1 MPNQINQSNPSSHKI
16 DEVEEAFYLFNYA
29 KNLKNQLINYKGG
42 KIDDKENKLYQDFMT
57 FLHNDTPTEEGNKP
71 LFTRFLESK
80 IISDNYKKD
89 FMIDIALRK
98 PDLVLDF
105 IKFDAQELKRTTNKD
120 TAVSAGKYL
129 IKESMLD
136 AYGGSEPILIN
147 YIENI
152 DQRKRENICNF
163 LINQDLFEYSYSR
176 AIAETRKSA
185 IKNKFASL
193 LEECEQDVQIVFLPV
208 RKYKSALN
216 DHPKISTKEELEAKI
231 QFMNK
236 LRKEPDN
243 AEYLAH
249 YLCDK
254 EENDDQKS
262 LLAEIAGFGINK
274 LGSSEQNI
282 LKNILNTV
290 CIGNGQTL
298 LDYYSKKSTD
308 SEGIKKETLNKLQNF
323 LEVGPRDKLK
333 SMAEALEKKLAF
345 AQRLAPGYSDKL
357 GYSPSYLCDK
367 KENGGQKSLLAEIVE
382 FEINNLEFSKQML
395 LKKIL
400 SNTTKCSGKWWTL
413 LDYYSENSTD
423 PEEIKGKTLF
433 YIQEFQYVSSKGNP
447 RNTKEKLEKKLMFAR
462 RFELAH
468 SDKRRYLVSYLCD
481 KKENGGQKS
490 LLAEIATFGI
500 DRLEFQKQ
508 RYLKD
513 FLENKSYTEN
523 EQTLLDY
530 YSENSKDSGAIKA
543 ETLSKLQN
551 FLEVGPREPPP
562 TRRVVLPDLGLEM
575 VFAVN
580 GSDDNVKTHKDI
592 NKASQESDTQTINK
606 GNSGR
611 SDY

>member
-1 MPNQINQSNPSSHKI
+1 MPNQINQSSPSSHKI

-29 KNLKNQLINYKGG
+29 KNLKNQLINYKR
-42 KIDDKENKLYQDFMT
+42 IDIVNPKNPLYQYFMN

-89 FMIDIALRK
+89 FMVDIALQK

-136 AYGGSEPILIN
+136 AYGESEPILIN

-152 DQRKRENICNF
+152 DQSKRENICNF
-163 LINQDLFEYSYSR
+163 LIKQDLFEYSYSR
-176 AIAETRKSA
+176 AIAETRKNA
-185 IKNKFASL
+185 IKNKFARL
-193 LEECEQDVQIVFLPV
+193 LEECEQDVSIVFLPV

-216 DHPKISTKEELEAKI
+216 DYPKISTKEELETKI

-236 LRKEPDN
+236 LTKTPDN
-243 AEYLAH
+243 AEYLAL
-249 YLCDK
+249 YLCNK
-254 EENDDQKS
+254 EENNNQKS

-274 LGSSEQNI
+274 LGSSEQDI
-282 LKNILNTV
+282 LIGILNTV
-290 CIGNGQTL
+290 RTENGTL
-298 LDYYSKKSTD
+298 LDYYRQNSKD
-308 SEGIKKETLNKLQNF
+308 SEEIKAETLNKLQNF
-323 LEVGPRDKLK
+323 LEVGPKDKLK
-333 SMAEALEKKLAF
+333 NMKETLEEKLAF

-357 GYSPSYLCDK
+357 GYSPSYLCN
-367 KENGGQKSLLAEIVE
+367 KEQNGNQKSLLAEIVE

-400 SNTTKCSGKWWTL
+400 SNTTKCSEKWWTL
-413 LDYYSENSTD
+413 LDYYSKNSTD
-423 PEEIKGKTLF
+423 SEEIKGKTLF
-433 YIQEFQYVSSKGNP
+433 YIQEFQYVNLKGNP
-447 RNTKEKLEKKLMFAR
+447 RNTEEKLEKKLMFAR
-462 RFELAH
+462 SFELAH
-468 SDKRRYLVSYLCD
+468 SDKLRYLVSYLCD

-508 RYLKD
+508 RYLKE
-513 FLENKSYTEN
+513 FLEDKSYTGN
-523 EQTLLDY
+523 GQTLLDY
-530 YSENSKDSGAIKA
+530 YSENSKDSKEIKA
-543 ETLSKLQN
+543 ETLNKLQN
-551 FLEVGPREPPP
+551 FLEVGPRKPPP
-562 TRRVVLPDLGLEM
+562 TRRVALPDLGLEM

-580 GSDDNVKTHKDI
+580 NSDDTVKTPKDI
-592 NKASQESDTQTINK
+592 NKAHQESDTQTINK

-611 SDY
+611 SVY